1 LILAAFRV
9 RSFRFQ
15 WPADLL
21 TSWAFEMETLVLGWY
36 VMVHTGSVL
45 LLTVFGSLQFLG
57 TLAAP
62 MFGVLGDRVGGRLM
76 LCAMRVIYAGL
87 AGLLMLLAF
96 AGLLTPAWVLV
107 LAGLNGLVRPNDLVM
122 RNTLIGETIPGA
134 HLMGALAMSRATMDS
149 ARVGGALAGA
159 GLSTV
164 LGIGYTYLFVT
175 SFYLASLVLTFG
187 VARARPVPDV
197 AGLST
202 PVPSPSTPSPST
214 PSPSTPSPY
223 PLPLAG
229 ERERR
234 RDGRTRGGSRWR
246 ELKDGLAHVLTTPRL
261 LAPMWLAFLI
271 NLTAYP
277 VSGGLLPYVASQ
289 VYRADATGLGSLVA
303 SFSFGALVASIAMV
317 MTGGPRHP
325 ERFTLVSTVIWYVL
339 LAAFGHVQNMGVG
352 LLVLFAA
359 GFVQSVAMISMTATL
374 LVAAGEGFRARVMGV
389 RMLAVYGL
397 PLGLLAAGALIERIG
412 YPLTITALVAVGLL
426 FTVLIGVRW
435 RAAMWQRK
443 PRATGTTSAAQRA

>member
-1 LILAAFRV
+1 MILAAFRV

-36 VMVHTGSVL
+36 VMVETGSVL

-62 MFGVLGDRVGGRLM
+62 MFGVLGDRVGARLM
-76 LCAMRVIYAGL
+76 LCAIRAIYAGL
-87 AGLLMLLAF
+87 AALVMVLAF
-96 AGLLTPAWVLV
+96 TGLLTPAWVLV

-122 RNTLIGETIPGA
+122 RNTLIGETIPPD
-134 HLMGALAMSRATMDS
+134 HLMGALGMSRATMDS

-159 GLSTV
+159 GLSIL
-164 LGIGYTYLFVT
+164 LGIGGTYAFVAA
-175 SFYLASLVLTFG
+175 FYLAGLALTFG
-187 VARARPVPDV
+187 VARA
-197 AGLST
+197 AQS
-202 PVPSPSTPSPST
+202 PSPPDRGEGRVRG
-214 PSPSTPSPY
+214 
-223 PLPLAG
+223 LPL
-229 ERERR
+229 
-234 RDGRTRGGSRWR
+234 RGTRWR
-246 ELKDGLAHVLTTPRL
+246 ELKDGLAHIMTRPQL

-277 VSGGLLPYVASQ
+277 VSGGLLPYVAREI
-289 VYRADATGLGSLVA
+289 YRADATGLGSLVA
-303 SFSFGALVASIAMV
+303 SFSLGALLASLAMV

-339 LAAFGHVQNMGVG
+339 LAGFAYVQSMAVG
-352 LLVLFAA
+352 RLVLFAA
-359 GFVQSVAMISMTATL
+359 GFVQSIAMIAMTATL
-374 LVAAGEGFRARVMGV
+374 LTAAGEGFRARVMGV

-412 YPLTITALVAVGLL
+412 YPLTVVALAAGGLAFTALIA
-426 FTVLIGVRW
+426 VRW
-435 RAAMWQRK
+435 RAAMWRG
-443 PRATGTTSAAQRA
+443 PRVPAETTSAHRS